1 MYRIIIKNRG
11 YYTSL
16 NLSVCFY
23 LIFFQLSIYITRIG
37 WMFSRTI
44 ISCNIDDIVKII
56 IIKDSNGKV
65 IVEEAEKMKAW
76 ETDISDLFNNDRP
89 GLLRNANDMQL
100 TGL

>member
-1 MYRIIIKNRG
+1 
-11 YYTSL
+11 
-16 NLSVCFY
+16 
-23 LIFFQLSIYITRIG
+23 
-37 WMFSRTI
+37 MFSRTI
-44 ISCNIDDIVKII
+44 ISCNIEDIVKII

-76 ETDISDLFNNDRP
+76 ETVISDLFNNDRP